1 MAVRI
6 GYFLSSEEFGPK
18 EQVEQAKMAQ
28 DAGFE
33 ALWISDHYHPWNDA
47 QGQSGFVWGVIG
59 ALSEAVNL
67 PIGTAVTCP
76 TTRIH
81 PAVVAQAAATAAVQ
95 TGGRFTL
102 GVGTGEALNEHILGD
117 AWPPA
122 KVRRDMLEEAIEIMR
137 ALWTGEVVNHRGE
150 YYIVDSARIYTRPE
164 RPVPVYVSGF
174 GPASAKLAGQIGDGY
189 VGTMPEPDL
198 LRAYREGGGAG
209 KVAQGGYKVC
219 YGRDREECVKTAH
232 ARWANEALPG
242 ELAQVLPHPRHFE
255 QASTLVTPEMVG
267 DMVTCGDDVEAHLQM
282 LTKYVDAGY
291 DEIYINQIGPDQRG
305 FFDFYADRILPQF
318 RRRSA

>member
-1 MAVRI
+1 MAPRI

-18 EQVEQAKMAQ
+18 EQVEQARMAQ

-59 ALSEAVNL
+59 ALSQAVNL

-95 TGGRFTL
+95 TDGRFTL
-102 GVGTGEALNEHILGD
+102 GVGPGEALNEHILGD

-122 KVRRDMLEEAIEIMR
+122 KVRRDMLEESVEVMR
-137 ALWTGEVVNHRGE
+137 KLWTGETVHHRGK
-150 YYIVDSARIYTRPE
+150 YYTVDSARIYTRPE
-164 RPVPVYVSGF
+164 QPVPVYVSGF
-174 GPASAKLAGQIGDGY
+174 GPEAVKLAGRIGDGY
-189 VGTMPEPDL
+189 VGMSPEADL
-198 LRAYREGGGAG
+198 VNLYRDSGGQG
-209 KVAQGGYKVC
+209 KVVQGGYKVC
-219 YGRDREECVKTAH
+219 WGRDRDEAVKTAH

-242 ELAQVLPHPRHFE
+242 ELAQVLPQPRHFE
-255 QASTLVTPEMVG
+255 QASTLVGPDMVG
-267 DMVTCGDDVEAHLQM
+267 ERLVCGDDADAHVEQLQ
-282 LTKYVDAGY
+282 KFVDAGY

-305 FFDFYADRILPQF
+305 FFDFYAERILPKF
-318 RRRSA
+318 RSQVA